1 MRTRKLRTQILI
13 SFFSVISIF
22 ALSIA
27 ILGFYVIKNDIIER
41 AQSKVKNDLNSAR
54 EIYNEESENLKD
66 VVRFTALR
74 FFIKNA
80 IRDSDIETIRSELEK
95 IRKRESLDILTLTDE
110 NGQVIVRMRNSS
122 VNGDNQSQDELVS
135 RVLSDG
141 EIVAGTVIVP
151 SEELI
156 KEGAGLAEQA
166 YIKFI
171 PTPKAKPSLE
181 TEQTSGMMIK
191 AAAPVFGYEGSLIGV
206 LYGGILL
213 NRNYKVVDRIKETVY
228 EEVKYKGKDIGTAT
242 IFQGDLRVSTN
253 VKAEDG
259 SRAIGTRVSEEVYE
273 QVLIKGLPWI
283 DRAFVV
289 TDWYKTAYEPIKDVS
304 GRVVGI
310 LYVGTLEK
318 PFVDMAKSIFLF
330 FLVIVFVST
339 LLASVF
345 ALILAGVVSRPLTHM
360 LNATTKLS
368 EGNLGYKVNI
378 ETGTME
384 LNMLAASFNNM
395 SSRLDERER
404 SLKISNEKLA
414 VLNNTYIDLVSFV
427 SHELKGILGSTIVN
441 AYSVR
446 DGFFGVLNSRQRKAL
461 DSVTKNLD
469 RLAGTVKKFLNLSRI
484 EKGEL
489 GLNRTE
495 VCLREDVFNTS
506 LETFARKIV
515 EKQMEIIN
523 NIQPQLKVNCDID
536 LLLIVANNLVDN
548 AINYGFEK
556 GKVILNSKDL
566 GERVQIEVYN
576 DSRPIREEEKAR
588 LFRRFSRL
596 DVHEQ
601 KRIKGTGLG
610 LFVAKEI
617 IAKHDG
623 DIWVEPKENGNS
635 FIFQIEKAL

>member
-156 KEGAGLAEQA
+156 KEGAGLADQA

-617 IAKHDG
+617 IAKHGG

>member
-617 IAKHDG
+617 IAKHGG

>member
-191 AAAPVFGYEGSLIGV
+191 VAAPVFGYEGSLIGV

-617 IAKHDG
+617 IAKHGG

>member
-1 MRTRKLRTQILI
+1 M
-13 SFFSVISIF
+13 
-22 ALSIA
+22 
-27 ILGFYVIKNDIIER
+27 
-41 AQSKVKNDLNSAR
+41 
-54 EIYNEESENLKD
+54 
-66 VVRFTALR
+66 
-74 FFIKNA
+74 
-80 IRDSDIETIRSELEK
+80 
-95 IRKRESLDILTLTDE
+95 DILTLTDE

-617 IAKHDG
+617 IAKHGG